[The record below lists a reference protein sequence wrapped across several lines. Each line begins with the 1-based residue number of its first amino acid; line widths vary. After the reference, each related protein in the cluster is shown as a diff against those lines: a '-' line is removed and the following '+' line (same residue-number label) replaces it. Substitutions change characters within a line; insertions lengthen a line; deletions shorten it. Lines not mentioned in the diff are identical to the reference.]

1 MRAGQA
7 HRLDGL
13 VVDLDCHTVRYQGSP
28 LALSPLEFRALAAI
42 ARDPGRL
49 HGFTDLRA
57 AMWGHA
63 DAAATSTL
71 QAVIRRLRRKLAE
84 AGAQVRIESVRG
96 MGYRVS
102 TSPGVG
108 R

>member
-1 MRAGQA
+1 MI
-7 HRLDGL
+7 
-13 VVDLDCHTVRYQGSP
+13 
-28 LALSPLEFRALAAI
+28 ALSPLEFRVLAAM
-42 ARDPGRL
+42 AKNPGRL
-49 HGFTDLRA
+49 HGFADLRA
-57 AMWGHA
+57 AVWGHA
-63 DAAATSTL
+63 DSASISTL